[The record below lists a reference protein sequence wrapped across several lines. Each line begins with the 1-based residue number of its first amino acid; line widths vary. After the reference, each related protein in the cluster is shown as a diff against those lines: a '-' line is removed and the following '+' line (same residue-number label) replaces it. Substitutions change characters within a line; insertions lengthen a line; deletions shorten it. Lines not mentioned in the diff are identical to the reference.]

1 MRKEREGRG
10 GERREGR
17 EGGKR
22 GKGERERLAI
32 HLAAECEGI
41 G

>member
-1 MRKEREGRG
+1 MRRESEEREG
-10 GERREGR
+10 GERGRGEREGR

-32 HLAAECEGI
+32 HLAAE
-41 G
+41 